1 MVYIYS
7 QIQYYLFQDLHR
19 LKLNAD
25 AVYLVLTPVAMNAAH
40 RFFPVSELFWSHR
53 DLLSWQESWDLV
65 NYCDLVNVSSLES
78 DNTKLHFSL
87 WKSDE
92 TTVPFISDTCYLKQR
107 KHFPTTDPQTKGV
120 FHIKKQLIT
129 DFLSPFHC
137 YHSAHL
143 WHFSKLLA
151 CAITSVHRT
160 APFPGKHYFILKI
173 YSSFFWKCQNDS
185 LIFLLMH
192 STSHLNRIFKK
203 IVIDIYFRKWFA
215 SFEEQKVNLY
225 HKILYQED
233 M

>member
-129 DFLSPFHC
+129 DFFVTFSLLPLSPSLAFFKALGMCHNIC
-137 YHSAHL
+137 AQNSP
-143 WHFSKLLA
+143 FS
-151 CAITSVHRT
+151 
-160 APFPGKHYFILKI
+160 
-173 YSSFFWKCQNDS
+173 W
-185 LIFLLMH
+185 
-192 STSHLNRIFKK
+192 
-203 IVIDIYFRKWFA
+203 
-215 SFEEQKVNLY
+215 
-225 HKILYQED
+225 
-233 M
+233 

>member
-7 QIQYYLFQDLHR
+7 QIQYYLFQDPHR

-25 AVYLVLTPVAMNAAH
+25 AVCFVLTPVAMNAAH
-40 RFFPVSELFWSHR
+40 RLFPVSVLCWSHR
-53 DLLSWQESWDLV
+53 DLLSWEESWDLV
-65 NYCDLVNVSSLES
+65 NYSDLVNVSSLES
-78 DNTKLHFSL
+78 NNAKLHFSL

-92 TTVPFISDTCYLKQR
+92 TTVPFISDTWYLKQTLSYNWSTDERSLSHR
-107 KHFPTTDPQTKGV
+107 KTINHW
-120 FHIKKQLIT
+120 
-129 DFLSPFHC
+129 FLSPFHC

-151 CAITSVHRT
+151 CAIISVHRT

-173 YSSFFWKCQNDS
+173 YSSCFWKCQNDS
-185 LIFLLMH
+185 LIFLFMH

-203 IVIDIYFRKWFA
+203 IVIDIYLRKWFA
-215 SFEEQKVNLY
+215 SFEEKKVNLY
-225 HKILYQED
+225 HKILYQEG